1 MVNETKSSNRRL
13 VTPLALGALLLAVV
27 VAIIALVLILGGRD
41 QDEGAATARSAELM
55 PQDAFMFVTFN
66 PHLDQAKNFEVVDQ
80 AWGDNPLIQKGLAEL
95 LGSMQEAG
103 LDYKADIEPWL
114 GDEIAFSIGSDFFA
128 ALGGSIDNTFA
139 EIEGA
144 LSGETLPSPT
154 AGAMPAVPEFTLAVA
169 TTDTAESDKFLG
181 KLRAEA
187 DTAWTDT
194 EYKGVNIAYS
204 EPESDEDVGAAYATI
219 GDFVVLTAGGL
230 ETMQEIVDAQ
240 DGANLAS
247 NQDYQDVL
255 DRLPADQIGYG
266 YIDAGAYLESM
277 LELAGPELADLPLE
291 LFNPDQLKA
300 IKGAGFSVGLEPN
313 GLRVDFVG
321 AYDKDALP
329 EDMPGAQAS
338 SGTSAG
344 RVPASTLLYLSGSG
358 LGNVIQMGLDAVQA
372 MPDQPEDLDEQLG
385 MATAMLGVSVEE
397 MIDMLSGEFA
407 IAVTHN
413 AAGIGGD
420 PSIPVGASF
429 LIEAKDEDKFQRLIN
444 SVSGLLSLGAE
455 MEFPKETLSG
465 VEVQTIPDPSSGNMI
480 VGWGVGEGF
489 FAIGTS
495 TELLEA
501 AFGGGGEKLDATAT
515 YKAAIEPL
523 PEETSGVFF
532 VNMDGLLKIMVES
545 MSDRDRESFEE
556 ARPLLAPIKAISAA
570 AEAVDKD
577 KDSAS
582 GTFFILIESE

>member
-13 VTPLALGALLLAVV
+13 VSVLAVGALLLALV
-27 VAIIALVLILGGRD
+27 VAIIVVVLAIGGRD
-41 QDEGAATARSAELM
+41 QDEGATAAGSAEFM
-55 PQDAFMFVTFN
+55 PQDSFMFVTFN
-66 PHLDQAKNFEVVDQ
+66 PHLDQANNFEVLDR
-80 AWGDNPLIQKGLAEL
+80 AWGDNALIQKGLAEL
-95 LGSMQEAG
+95 LGSMQEEG

-128 ALGGSIDNTFA
+128 ALGGSIDSTFA

-154 AGAMPAVPEFTLAVA
+154 VGAMPAVPEFTLAVA

-187 DTAWTDT
+187 DTAWMDT
-194 EYKGVNIAYS
+194 EYEGVNIAYS

-219 GDFVVLTAGGL
+219 GDFVFLTAGGL
-230 ETMQEIVDAQ
+230 ETMQKIVDAQ

-247 NQDYQDVL
+247 NQNYQDVL
-255 DRLPADQIGYG
+255 DKLPADQIGYG

-277 LELAGPELADLPLE
+277 LELAGPELADLPVE
-291 LFNPDQLKA
+291 LLNPDQLTA
-300 IKGAGFSVGLEPN
+300 VKGAGFSVGLEPN
-313 GLRVDFVG
+313 GLRVDFVA

-329 EDMPGAQAS
+329 EGMLGSQAS
-338 SGTSAG
+338 CGKSAG
-344 RVPASTLLYLSGSG
+344 RVPANTLFYLCGSG

-372 MPDQPEDLDEQLG
+372 MPDQPEDLDEQLQ
-385 MATAMLGVSVEE
+385 MATAMLGVSLEE
-397 MIDMLSGEFA
+397 MIEMLSGEFA
-407 IAVTHN
+407 VAVTHN
-413 AAGIGGD
+413 PAGIAGD
-420 PSIPVGASF
+420 PSLPVGASF
-429 LIEAKDEDKFQRLIN
+429 LVEAEDEDKFQRLLN
-444 SVSGLLSLGAE
+444 SVSSLLALGAE

-465 VEVQTIPDPSSGNMI
+465 VEVQTIPDPFSGNMI
-480 VGWGVGEGF
+480 AGWGVGEGF

-501 AFGGGGEKLDATAT
+501 AFGGAGDKLDATAT

-523 PEETSGVFF
+523 PKEKAGIFF
-532 VNMDGLLKIMVES
+532 MNLDGLLQIVVES
-545 MSDRDRESFEE
+545 MGDQDRESFEE

-570 AEAVDKD
+570 TESYSEDKAVV
-577 KDSAS
+577 A
-582 GTFFILIESE
+582 GTFFIMIEGE